1 MDAWKK
7 AASTGWFQIMAH
19 YDYFKSFFSRGWY
32 QSNFALVKPIMV
44 EGLQFL
50 ATLNQQRKI

>member
-44 EGLQFL
+44 EGL
-50 ATLNQQRKI
+50 